1 MVGCGHPAHDTRAA
15 RPDLARDAMGN
26 AARSRAGSP
35 ARVCPL
41 VSEARAHLQRCPGP
55 GPPGTLDLADFR
67 RLTGSPRRAET
78 LSRRAQPPLAR
89 RLPTA
94 LTCKAKLRPKPIGGA
109 CAGVP
114 EDREHLA
121 RSALPRL
128 QLRDRLVPE
137 DQGHERLEE
146 RDLSQS
152 KTLSRC
158 SLGPEPAV
166 QESLRV

>member
-55 GPPGTLDLADFR
+55 CPPRTLDLADFR

-94 LTCKAKLRPKPIGGA
+94 LTCKAKLRPAPKTNVAWADVHLWIEFKP
-109 CAGVP
+109 
-114 EDREHLA
+114 RENDGSWNMA
-121 RSALPRL
+121 RVR
-128 QLRDRLVPE
+128 
-137 DQGHERLEE
+137 
-146 RDLSQS
+146 
-152 KTLSRC
+152 
-158 SLGPEPAV
+158 
-166 QESLRV
+166 